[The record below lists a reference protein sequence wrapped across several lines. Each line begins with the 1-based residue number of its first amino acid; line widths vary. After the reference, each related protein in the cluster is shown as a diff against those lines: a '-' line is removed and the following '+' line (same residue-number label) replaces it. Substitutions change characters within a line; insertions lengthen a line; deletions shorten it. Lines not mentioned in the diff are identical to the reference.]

1 MIKKSVD
8 EAVFDTILTH
18 AFRDAAKEDMKDEA
32 LDKDFVPVKLT
43 PEHLQIEQKAFK
55 RYEARYKRQVN
66 ANRYTV
72 LRRVVSCILIV
83 GTLGFVTMLAV
94 PPVRAAVIDAV
105 VEFFDKYT
113 SFDFGAYIYGEA
125 YKLGDYE
132 LRYIPDGFELT
143 KQEETRLYSEYTLTN
158 AETSIDIR
166 INIAPADSTTIKYDS
181 EHSEYNVVA
190 VNNYT
195 AYLVKSEIDETLQL
209 MYNDGTNVIT
219 ITGALSQK
227 EILKIAENIS

>member
-8 EAVFDTILTH
+8 EAVFDTILTQ

-55 RYEARYKRQVN
+55 RYEARYKRQVS

-83 GTLGFVTMLAV
+83 GTLGFVTMLAL

-132 LRYIPDGFELT
+132 FGYIPDGFELT
-143 KQEETRLYSEYTLTN
+143 EQEETRLYAKFILTN
-158 AETSIDIR
+158 TEVGTAITIKY
-166 INIAPADSTTIKYDS
+166 APSDSTTIQLDS
-181 EHSEYNVVA
+181 EHSDYETVL
-190 VNNYT
+190 VNGYT
-195 AYLVKSEIDETLQL
+195 AYLIQSETDRSFQL
-209 MYNDGTNVIT
+209 IYNDGYNVIT
-219 ITGALSQK
+219 VSGDISKK

>member
-8 EAVFDTILTH
+8 EAVFDTILTQ

-55 RYEARYKRQVN
+55 RYEARYKRQVS

-113 SFDFGAYIYGEA
+113 SFDFRAYINDEA
-125 YKLGDYE
+125 QKPGDYE
-132 LRYIPDGFELT
+132 LGYIPGGFELT
-143 KQEETRLYSEYTLTN
+143 KYEETRLYSEYTLTN
-158 AETSIDIR
+158 AETGIAVR

-195 AYLVKSEIDETLQL
+195 AYLVRFEIDETLLL
-209 MYNDGTNVIT
+209 MYNDGANVIT
-219 ITGALSQK
+219 ITGALSQQ
-227 EILKIAENIS
+227 EIIKIAENIS